1 MHQLEGQKADVATL
15 NKVNY
20 KKKHIFLSLLIY
32 YKTNLRHL
40 LKKINKL

>member
-1 MHQLEGQKADVATL
+1 MHQLEGQKTDVATL

-20 KKKHIFLSLLIY
+20 DLFLLIY